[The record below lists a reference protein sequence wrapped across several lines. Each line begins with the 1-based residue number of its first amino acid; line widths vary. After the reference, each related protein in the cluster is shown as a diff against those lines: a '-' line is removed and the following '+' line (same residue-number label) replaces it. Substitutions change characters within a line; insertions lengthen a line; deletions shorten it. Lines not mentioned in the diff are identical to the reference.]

1 MAGAYEW
8 NQLGIHRKGLRVT
21 KPLQQQRSTYF
32 LQLPYRISLPLTL
45 FSGGLHWLLSQSLFL
60 VRVDTVDRDGNISR
74 SGTLSSGIAIS
85 GLSFLILYLAFLMLV
100 VTVSLVGR
108 RKFRTRIPFAASC
121 SLVISAACHPP
132 RDDKDAHLR
141 PVKWG
146 VVKERM
152 FDGKLHCTLSS
163 MHVKRPKAGTRYL

>member
-1 MAGAYEW
+1 MAGAHEW
-8 NQLGIHRKGLRVT
+8 NQLGVHRKGLRVT
-21 KPLQQQRSTYF
+21 KPMQQQRSTYF

-60 VRVDTVDRDGNISR
+60 VRVDTVDLDGTISQ
-74 SGTLSSGIAIS
+74 LSSGIVIS
-85 GLSFLILYLAFLMLV
+85 GLSFLILYLAFLGLV
-100 VTVSLVGR
+100 VTVGLVGR
-108 RKFRTRIPFAASC
+108 RKLRTRIPFAASC

-132 RDDKDAHLR
+132 SDDKDAHLR

-152 FDGKLHCTLSS
+152 FDGELHCTLSS
-163 MHVKRPKAGTRYL
+163 MHVKRPKEGTRYR